1 MKLRYISTLLSM
13 VISLI
18 ILNGCG
24 DTFDGEYETTDSDGY
39 LIVKGKTEISAYT
52 YGGSERINI
61 ECHNCKWDFAEIPEW
76 VEMSQEKGDS
86 DASVTLTIKAN
97 TTDVDGRKAT
107 FYLFWYDL
115 HSASSHLNT
124 IIFTVTQAGAKPTV
138 STSASSFTYSYRAQN
153 VSIPVTSNCRWEAES
168 DSEWAVPRPSDE
180 YKSLNIEL
188 SETPSSTN
196 YRSATIRFSYN
207 GTYCTSISI
216 TQEGPSITVNPTSLS
231 FPGRMSEAT
240 IDVTSATPWVAVTE
254 NGWLTLTTDRENGK
268 ITVKASE
275 NETASYRNGSVVVS
289 YGDLKRTVS
298 VSQRA
303 KSVTVSTSYVTLTAS
318 GTEASLTVEADYP
331 WRASSSAQWLNI
343 SPSEGEIGRHT
354 VTLTAPQNSGN
365 SRSTTLY
372 IYNALTDKQTASVYV
387 TQY

>member
-1 MKLRYISTLLSM
+1 M

-24 DTFDGEYETTDSDGY
+24 DTFNGEYETADNDSY
-39 LIVKGKTEISAYT
+39 LSVRGDTEISAYT

-61 ECHNCKWDFAEIPEW
+61 ECNNCVWNFVETPEW
-76 VEMSQEKGDS
+76 IEVSQEKGDS
-86 DASVTLTIKAN
+86 DTSVTISIKAN
-97 TTDVDGRKAT
+97 TTDVNGRKAT
-107 FYLFWYDL
+107 FFLLWHDR
-115 HSASSHLNT
+115 HSASSHINS
-124 IIFTVTQAGAKPTV
+124 IIFTVTQGGAKPSV
-138 STSASSFTYSYRAQN
+138 STETSSFAYNYKAQS
-153 VSIPVTSNCRWEAES
+153 VSIPVTANCQWEATS
-168 DSEWAVPRPSDE
+168 DSDWATARPSADFNN
-180 YKSLNIEL
+180 LNIEL
-188 SETPSSTN
+188 SEAPAST
-196 YRSATIRFSYN
+196 YSRTASIRLSYN
-207 GTYCTSISI
+207 GTSCGSISI
-216 TQEGPSITVNPTSLS
+216 RQDGPSITVNPTSLS

-240 IDVTSATPWVAVTE
+240 IDVTSGTPWIAVTE
-254 NGWLTLTTDRENGK
+254 NDWLSLTTDRANGR
-268 ITVKASE
+268 ITVKASD
-275 NETASYRNGSVVVS
+275 NGTSSYRSGNVVIS

-318 GTEASLTVEADYP
+318 GTETSLTVEADYP

-372 IYNALTDKQTASVYV
+372 IYNALTNKQTASVYV